1 MPRIWIARREGL
13 QRGPPHRIATSP
25 AQYAQQGDPAVNE
38 LEQGV
43 GASYL
48 IWKTII
54 GETVKFLSPLDKAV
68 TQAYSVDYSHVTY

>member
-1 MPRIWIARREGL
+1 M
-13 QRGPPHRIATSP
+13 
-25 AQYAQQGDPAVNE
+25 NE

-68 TQAYSVDYSHVTY
+68 TQAYSVDYSHVTYYVVLGSVLRVENM